1 MQTALRCPMCGTMNP
16 VGNVNCER
24 CQARLIPLAAPQHGE
39 PERGQGPIREPSPP
53 VGPPEEMGAQTVD
66 ERTPGAEPDEPAAG
80 DWLAQ
85 LRASA
90 AQETVEPD
98 VIEEPIEPAE
108 IPDWLRDMGPVS
120 LETRTEPEKRR
131 APAEP
136 GLEEQSPAGPP
147 PTVDQFTER
156 PQALEPAEVPDW
168 LHEIAPPEAAAPKVA
183 PPAAKLAPE
192 EAAPPIPPPVEAEIP
207 DWLREIAPPEAA
219 APEAPP
225 PVAGPE
231 PEAATPPV
239 LPPVEAEVPDWLR
252 ELAPPEIAAPKAPP
266 PVAGPEPETAA
277 PPVLPPVEAEVPDW
291 LRELAPPEIAAPEA
305 PPPVA
310 GPEPE
315 EAAPSV
321 LPPVEAEV
329 PDWLREIAPPE
340 MAAPE
345 APLPAAELA
354 PEEAAP
360 SVLPP
365 IEAEVPDWLHEIAPP
380 EAATPEAPPSIAEP
394 EPEAAAPSVLPPV
407 EAEAPD
413 WLRELAPPETAAP
426 EAPPPV
432 AGPEPETTAPP
443 VLPPVEAEVPDWL
456 RDIAPPE
463 MAPPPS
469 PAIGMPER
477 LAEAPAEAA
486 PAVPPLTEPPA
497 EGGGTEVPEW
507 LTELKAEPSPPPAP
521 SAPAFAGIAPSA
533 PSEAETGIAAPG
545 GLAPA
550 AIPDW
555 LEALRPRPE
564 AALAIIE
571 EEPAEMEGLLEGL
584 RGVLSPAPAF
594 GAPAVEQ
601 APPST
606 ASEVSLARAQLLQSL
621 LAQPAKA
628 PQPQTRKR
636 GAGTGERFQ
645 RWLVTVVLFIATWSV
660 LIAPLLGIDLPT
672 LTQSTT
678 PSAVIRS
685 YNAVQGLS
693 AGDPVL
699 VAFEYGP
706 SEADELNLVGEP
718 VLRHLVER
726 GAQMSIVST
735 RPENQA
741 VAEGLLSAIA
751 APLDQYTYSYRP
763 GDATGVSQLLTDAL
777 VQPRMILV
785 LTARPGPLRWWVE
798 QTQARYGDT
807 IPVVIGMSAA
817 LESAASPYQDTR
829 AGQVEGAIYG
839 LSGAAGYETLLGSP
853 EQITGQLNALALGH
867 LAIVGLMI
875 LGALFYTLGGLQGRK
890 K

>member
-16 VGNVNCER
+16 VGNVDCEK
-24 CQARLIPLAAPQHGE
+24 CQARLIPLAAPQYGE
-39 PERGQGPIREPSPP
+39 PEREQGPIREPAPP
-53 VGPPEEMGAQTVD
+53 VGPPEEMGAQPVD
-66 ERTPGAEPDEPAAG
+66 ERTPGAEPEEPEAG

-131 APAEP
+131 PLAEP
-136 GLEEQSPAGPP
+136 GLEEQAPAGPP
-147 PTVDQFTER
+147 PTVDQVTER
-156 PQALEPAEVPDW
+156 PQELEPAEV
-168 LHEIAPPEAAAPKVA
+168 
-183 PPAAKLAPE
+183 
-192 EAAPPIPPPVEAEIP
+192 P
-207 DWLREIAPPEAA
+207 DWLREIAPPEMAPPEMA
-219 APEAPP
+219 APEA
-225 PVAGPE
+225 
-231 PEAATPPV
+231 
-239 LPPVEAEVPDWLR
+239 
-252 ELAPPEIAAPKAPP
+252 APSA
-266 PVAGPEPETAA
+266 
-277 PPVLPPVEAEVPDW
+277 
-291 LRELAPPEIAAPEA
+291 
-305 PPPVA
+305 A

-315 EAAPSV
+315 EAAPPV
-321 LPPVEAEV
+321 LPPLEAEV

-340 MAAPE
+340 MAASE
-345 APLPAAELA
+345 APPPAAGPA
-354 PEEAAP
+354 PEEA
-360 SVLPP
+360 
-365 IEAEVPDWLHEIAPP
+365 
-380 EAATPEAPPSIAEP
+380 
-394 EPEAAAPSVLPPV
+394 
-407 EAEAPD
+407 
-413 WLRELAPPETAAP
+413 
-426 EAPPPV
+426 
-432 AGPEPETTAPP
+432 APP
-443 VLPPVEAEVPDWL
+443 VLPPVEADVPDWL
-456 RDIAPPE
+456 REIAPPE
-463 MAPPPS
+463 AAPPPS
-469 PAIGMPER
+469 PVVGMPEG

-486 PAVPPLTEPPA
+486 PAVPPLTEPPTEA
-497 EGGGTEVPEW
+497 GITEVPEW
-507 LTELKAEPSPPPAP
+507 LAELKAEPAPPATP
-521 SAPAFAGIAPSA
+521 SAPVFGDIAPSTL
-533 PSEAETGIAAPG
+533 SEAEMEIAAAG

-564 AALAIIE
+564 AALTAIE

-584 RGVLSPAPAF
+584 RGVLSPVPAF
-594 GAPAVEQ
+594 GAPTVRDQ
-601 APPST
+601 APPSAT
-606 ASEVSLARAQLLQSL
+606 SEASLARAQVLQSL
-621 LAQPAKA
+621 LARTAKA
-628 PQPQTRKR
+628 PQPQARKR
-636 GAGTGERFQ
+636 GVGTGERLQ
-645 RWLVTVVLFIATWSV
+645 RWLVTVVLLMATGSV
-660 LIAPLLGIDLPT
+660 LIAPLIGIDLPT

-678 PSAVIRS
+678 PSGVIRS

-706 SEADELNLVGEP
+706 AEADELNLVGEP

-735 RPENQA
+735 QPENRA
-741 VAEGLLSAIA
+741 VAEGLLGVIA

-763 GDATGVSQLLTDAL
+763 GDATGVSQLLADAP
-777 VQPRMILV
+777 VQPKMILV

-807 IPVVIGMSAA
+807 IPVVVGMSAA

-829 AGQVEGAIYG
+829 AGQMEGAIYG

-875 LGALFYTLGGLQGRK
+875 LGALFYTPGGLQGRK